1 MTKPEEQVIFAL
13 RERGLTLATAESC
26 TGGGIGARLTSVSG
40 SSAVYRGG
48 VISYCNEIKHK
59 LLGVEQMALDEFGAV
74 SDVVAR
80 QMAQGAR
87 STLQADIAISVT
99 GLAGPN
105 SDESGKPVG
114 LVYVGVAT
122 EAGASAREYR
132 FSGDRDAVRVQAA
145 TAALELL
152 LQAAKGEI

>member
-26 TGGGIGARLTSVSG
+26 TGGGVGARLTSVSG

-59 LLGVEQMALDEFGAV
+59 LLGVEQSALDEFGAV

-80 QMAQGAR
+80 QMAQGAKNA
-87 STLQADIAISVT
+87 LQTDIAVSVT

-114 LVYVGVAT
+114 LVYIGLAT
-122 EAGASAREYR
+122 ADGARAWEYR
-132 FSGDRDAVRVQAA
+132 FSGEREAVRRQAA
-145 TAALELL
+145 EAALAQIWRC
-152 LQAAKGEI
+152 LQ